1 MVKSKSRRTSSKP
14 STEKIVQVLD
24 EEGRLVGEEPSLSK
38 ESLLEIYSYMTLV
51 RLLDTR
57 LMNLQRQGRIGF
69 YGVSTGEEAAV
80 IGSGYALKPEDWVFP
95 ALRQGGVALMRGMPL
110 SVYIAQCYGNALDVQ
125 KGRQMPCHYAY
136 KAANFVA
143 WSSCIGTQLPHAV
156 GAAWAARFKGDPIV
170 VMAYLGDGASSEGD
184 FHVALNFAGVFKVP
198 VVFFCQNNQWAIS
211 VPFSRQTASEGI
223 AVKAQAYGF
232 EGVRVDGNDVLAVY
246 KVAQKAVERARE
258 GGGPTLIEAVTYR
271 LGGHSSSDDPTRYRD
286 PQEVERWQ
294 RRDPLI
300 RFRRY
305 LESRG
310 LWSEK
315 KEIQL
320 QEKLHEEIS
329 RAIQEAEAAP
339 PPPIETLIED
349 VYAEPPPRLR
359 KQLAEVKRL
368 LRS

>member
-1 MVKSKSRRTSSKP
+1 MAKRKTKEETLTLR
-14 STEKIVQVLD
+14 QVLD
-24 EEGRLVGEEPSLSK
+24 WEGRLIAEREPSLPDDALW
-38 ESLLEIYSYMTLV
+38 ELYYGMTRV

-69 YGVSTGEEAAV
+69 YGVSTGEEAAA
-80 IGSGYALKPEDWVFP
+80 IGSGYALRPEDWVFP

-136 KAANFVA
+136 KRVNFVA

-156 GAAWAARFKGDPIV
+156 GAAWAAKFKGDPIV
-170 VMAYLGDGASSEGD
+170 VMAYLGDGATSEGD
-184 FHVALNFAGVFKVP
+184 FHVAMNFAGVFKVP

-211 VPFSRQTASEGI
+211 VPFARQTASESI
-223 AVKAQAYGF
+223 AVKAKAYGF

-246 KVAQKAVERARE
+246 EAAREAVEKARE

-286 PQEVERWQ
+286 PQEVEEWQ
-294 RRDPLI
+294 KRDPIL

-305 LESRG
+305 LESKG
-310 LWSEK
+310 LWDEK
-315 KEIQL
+315 KEVRL
-320 QEKLHEEIS
+320 QEKLNEEIS
-329 RAIQEAEAAP
+329 QAIQEAESAP
-339 PPPIETLIED
+339 PPPLETLAED
-349 VYAEPPPRLR
+349 VYAEIPPRLQR
-359 KQLAEVKRL
+359 QLQEVKRFVG
-368 LRS
+368 